1 MVGSQPSDTSLL
13 ILTSR
18 LTLLGV
24 GVEAG
29 ESFSIKYAASLWKI
43 TRLISAAGALG
54 ALTQS

>member
-1 MVGSQPSDTSLL
+1 MSQPSDTSPL

-24 GVEAG
+24 GAEAG

-54 ALTQS
+54 ALMQS